1 MHLKYKL
8 KSSYL
13 KLLAHIK
20 ILSIKQL
27 TLLGFTLVALPLVMA
42 LLYSAIQVSVLS
54 NQGAN
59 AIFEVAQLIK
69 TNRELSTNINN
80 MERYASQYI
89 VLNDKDLLAQYQQQE
104 AAFLTLLT
112 KELTTYQDKNLD
124 QLIEQAKQLTQKIAQ
139 QLIMPTQVDT
149 PLVPLQQAFKQLVST
164 SKAINTR
171 SNDLIS
177 LQAINI
183 KKSANKLS
191 IMLLNSLFIIP
202 LIVVIAAVFIFLITT
217 PLKQLTTK
225 IKQLEAGNFEQ
236 KVLVKGSQ
244 DIIEIADALEMM
256 RTRLQALEL
265 QKSSFIRHISHELKT
280 PLAAIR
286 VGIELLDDSS
296 IGVLSVEQQEV
307 CNIIRHSVNRLQQLI
322 EDLLDFNIV
331 LDSTSLQDSEN
342 ILLAPVVN
350 KVLEDRQLDIKHKQ
364 LKVHLAIKSI
374 SLTSNRKQLEV
385 IFDNLLSNAI
395 KFSPINGVINISAKV
410 EQAKLRLCIS
420 DQGKGIASDVQ
431 AKIFDAFYQ
440 GEAPENTQIKSSGL
454 GLTIVKELLMRLN
467 GEITVKSQ
475 VIPPSGTQ
483 FYITLPKAKRQGDST

>member
-1 MHLKYKL
+1 M
-8 KSSYL
+8 
-13 KLLAHIK
+13 
-20 ILSIKQL
+20 
-27 TLLGFTLVALPLVMA
+27 
-42 LLYSAIQVSVLS
+42 
-54 NQGAN
+54 
-59 AIFEVAQLIK
+59 
-69 TNRELSTNINN
+69 
-80 MERYASQYI
+80 
-89 VLNDKDLLAQYQQQE
+89 
-104 AAFLTLLT
+104 
-112 KELTTYQDKNLD
+112 
-124 QLIEQAKQLTQKIAQ
+124 
-139 QLIMPTQVDT
+139 
-149 PLVPLQQAFKQLVST
+149 QQAFKQLVSI

-191 IMLLNSLFIIP
+191 TMLLNSLFIIP
-202 LIVVIAAVFIFLITT
+202 LIVAIAAVFIFLITT

-364 LKVHLAIKSI
+364 LKVHLAIKNI

-385 IFDNLLSNAI
+385 ILDNLLSNAI
-395 KFSPINGVINISAKV
+395 KFSPLNGVIEIGI
-410 EQAKLRLCIS
+410 KL
-420 DQGKGIASDVQ
+420 
-431 AKIFDAFYQ
+431 AFRI
-440 GEAPENTQIKSSGL
+440 NFFI
-454 GLTIVKELLMRLN
+454 
-467 GEITVKSQ
+467 
-475 VIPPSGTQ
+475 
-483 FYITLPKAKRQGDST
+483 